1 MPKLILKF
9 ENRVLQE
16 IVLGSEDVHIGRL
29 PDNTVA
35 IDNPAVSGRHARVA
49 CGSGSYVLMDLKST
63 NGTFVNEQLITEHTL
78 RNGDVVL
85 VGKHQLVFV
94 DAEDTEAATP
104 LADPG
109 GTLFLDT
116 KAQKERLA
124 KAVAPPG
131 APQAPAATA
140 EPARLSVLS
149 GRAERPEYVLKGHTS
164 VIGKSD
170 SALIRL
176 RGWFTPQVAAVIARK
191 GDEYVVTPVSG
202 KPQVNGVPMKERQ
215 PLRDG
220 DVLLVS
226 GLTLQ
231 FTQKR

>member
-109 GTLFLDT
+109 GLSRGRWHRYPPSGVPTVSSETCPSPEGVNVDT
-116 KAQKERLA
+116 VRHD
-124 KAVAPPG
+124 V
-131 APQAPAATA
+131 
-140 EPARLSVLS
+140 ARLILKQLGPYPLNISV
-149 GRAERPEYVLKGHTS
+149 
-164 VIGKSD
+164 
-170 SALIRL
+170 
-176 RGWFTPQVAAVIARK
+176 
-191 GDEYVVTPVSG
+191 
-202 KPQVNGVPMKERQ
+202 
-215 PLRDG
+215 
-220 DVLLVS
+220 
-226 GLTLQ
+226 
-231 FTQKR
+231 